1 MYMRHGFIRFLA
13 IAFFSVPAFAAAADV
28 YSVLDHGAV
37 ADGTTLNTE
46 AIQSAINAC
55 AAGGGG
61 TVHFPAGDYLSGTI
75 FLKSHVRLNLDHG
88 TRLLGSTNTDD
99 YPPTVCRYPSRTDAY
114 TVRALIWGEG
124 LEDVAITGYGT
135 IDGQGAAFRDN
146 QPSEEELAEL
156 AKPFDA
162 EGRYTPASR
171 YAARPYLIR
180 LVSCRDVLVENV
192 RMRNSAMWMQ
202 HYLDCDFVTI
212 RGINVYNHGCANNDM
227 IDIDCC
233 RNVIISDCFGDS
245 DDDALT
251 LKSTGD
257 RPTEHV
263 TITNCVL
270 RSHCNAIKAGTES
283 SGGFKDITISNCV
296 LQNSS
301 VGDHI
306 AGRPEGLA
314 GLALEI
320 VDGGSLER
328 VTVSNLVVKNTTAPI
343 FLRLGNR
350 ARPSKPD
357 LPTPP
362 VGTFRD
368 VYIDNVV
375 ATGASVTGCSITGL
389 PGHPIENVSISN
401 VRITFNGGGT
411 DEDAQAVVAE
421 NEEQYPE
428 STMFGTLPAYGFY
441 CRHVDGL
448 KFNNIDLAY
457 STPDKR
463 PALVCDD
470 VSNLAITSFNAQLAP
485 DGPAQFVLGNVRDAL
500 IQGCVSASGSAFL
513 QLTGSCE
520 SVAVMSNDLS
530 RTTEPFDLR
539 VGAESALYMANNR
552 IKGGQSPFILPDR
565 LPECSVEPKRKNDQ

>member
-1 MYMRHGFIRFLA
+1 MDIRRGFITFLA
-13 IAFFSVPAFAAAADV
+13 IAWVAASALATGEDFFSVID
-28 YSVLDHGAV
+28 YGAV

-46 AIQSAINAC
+46 AIQSAIDAC

-61 TVHFPAGDYLSGTI
+61 TVHFPPGDYLSGTI
-75 FLKSHVRLNLDHG
+75 FLKSHVRLDLDHG

-99 YPPTVCRYPSRTDAY
+99 YPATVCRYPSRTDAY

-135 IDGQGAAFRDN
+135 IDGQGAAFRKR
-146 QPSEEELAEL
+146 QPTEEELAEL
-156 AKPFDA
+156 AEPLAA
-162 EGRYTPASR
+162 EGRYAPESR

-180 LVSCRDVLVENV
+180 LVSCREVLVENV

-233 RNVIISDCFGDS
+233 RNVVISDCFGDS

-296 LQNSS
+296 LQNSA
-301 VGDHI
+301 VDTNI
-306 AGRPEGLA
+306 AGRTEGLA

-328 VTVSNLVVKNTTAPI
+328 VTISNIVTKGTTAPI

-350 ARPSKPD
+350 ARPPKPS
-357 LPTPP
+357 LPKPP

-421 NEEQYPE
+421 NEDQYPE

-457 STPDKR
+457 STPDLR

-470 VSNLAITSFNAQLAP
+470 VSDLAITGFNARLDPA
-485 DGPAQFVLGNVRDAL
+485 GPAQFVLGNVRDAL
-500 IQGCVSASGSAFL
+500 IQGCVSAPGSAFL
-513 QLTGSCE
+513 KITGTCE
-520 SVAVMSNDLS
+520 GITVMSNDLS
-530 RTTEPFDLR
+530 RTPEPFD
-539 VGAESALYMANNR
+539 VIGGGEHALHAANNR
-552 IKGGQSPFILPDR
+552 LAGK
-565 LPECSVEPKRKNDQ
+565 